1 MPSLQRETRSQKWYL
16 GGKMIGAFKI
26 KGGNPLAGTLE
37 VSGAKNAALP
47 IITATLIEKGTHI
60 LNNVPDLRDIKTL
73 MLLLE
78 SLGLETEKIGPN
90 SYKIVNNGITNLVA
104 EYDLVKRM
112 RASFLVMGPMLA
124 HANKAKVS
132 LPGGCAIGSRP
143 VDLHLKGF
151 EGLGGKVEINHGYVE
166 VTAEELKGGNIL
178 LEFPSVGATENIIM
192 AAVKAKGTTTLSNA
206 AREPEID
213 DLCNYL
219 VSMGAKI
226 SGIGTGTLVVEG
238 VEKLTPGEYSIM
250 PDRIE
255 AGTYICLSVLYNG
268 SIKVKGVI
276 PDHIGSFISKL
287 EEMGVKFHLEG
298 ELLSVEADLKKLK
311 PVRVKTAP
319 HPGFATDLQAQ
330 MMTLLSVVNGTSEIK
345 ETVFENRFMQVP
357 ELNRMGT
364 NIHID
369 NSVAFIE
376 GVKEFSNTE
385 VMASDLRAGA
395 ALIMA
400 ALKAEGETTIT
411 RIYHVDRG
419 YEKIEDKLSKIGA
432 DITRI
437 KVEM

>member
-1 MPSLQRETRSQKWYL
+1 MEEIN
-16 GGKMIGAFKI
+16 KMIGAFKI
-26 KGGNPLAGTLE
+26 KGGKQLNGMLE

-47 IITATLIEKGTHI
+47 IITATIIEKGTHI

-73 MLLLE
+73 MTLLE

-90 SYKIVNNGITNLVA
+90 SYKIVNNGLTNLVA
-104 EYDLVKRM
+104 EYDLVKKM

-124 HANKAKVS
+124 HSNSAKVS

-143 VDLHLKGF
+143 VDIHLKGF
-151 EGLGGKVEINHGYVE
+151 EGLGAKIEITHGYVE
-166 VTAEELKGGNIL
+166 AKAEKLKGGTIIL
-178 LEFPSVGATENIIM
+178 DFPSVGATENIIM
-192 AAVKAKGTTTLSNA
+192 AAVKAEGTTILENV

-219 VSMGAKI
+219 VAMGAKI
-226 SGIGTGTLVVEG
+226 NGIGTGRLEIIG
-238 VEKLTPGEYSIM
+238 VEKLTPVEYSIM

-255 AGTYICLSVLYNG
+255 AGTYICLSALFNG

-276 PDHIGSFISKL
+276 KDHIASFISKL
-287 EEMGVKFHLEG
+287 EEMGIVIKIDG
-298 ELLSVEADLKKLK
+298 DIATIEADMEKLK
-311 PVRVKTAP
+311 PVMVKTAP

-330 MMTLLSVVNGTSEIK
+330 LMTLLALVSGTSEIR
-345 ETVFENRFMQVP
+345 ETIFENRFMQVP
-357 ELNRMGT
+357 ELNRMGAD
-364 NIHID
+364 IHVD
-369 NSVAFIE
+369 GNVSFIK
-376 GVKEFSNTE
+376 GVREFSSAE

-400 ALKAEGETTIT
+400 ALKANGETIIT

-419 YEKIEDKLSKIGA
+419 YEKIENKLQKIGA
-432 DITRI
+432 DIERI